1 MHRHGIS
8 YKNLYKY
15 DFVNL
20 YENMH
25 SPSKPKYISYRNS
38 NKNFLNTE
46 YQNTNKTQTNYNKT
60 SKNFYSFHKS
70 LLHLKLSTNPK
81 FKNNENICYTERSS
95 NEKKHIQNFK
105 NIYEKVFITNTEEKK
120 RDINKYPQIITDYK
134 TKFNKNLL
142 NSDYMSIP
150 SDTFLPFKKNKFMY
164 FLPDIINEKISDF
177 RDDLKLLRTVKYV
190 NEIKIDR
197 QRKNKAFLDLN
208 NEENEIQM
216 HSLKKSMKL
225 INIYKKCFG
234 EYNKFLVNEIKK
246 EKKLLNDFNWFKK
259 GLEDQVNILQKQF
272 NDIMKELEIVNN
284 FKLIF
289 TAIKNKKKLEDVG
302 KASKI
307 YIEELKKKLKK
318 EIIVKRKKNSF
329 ANILPLN
336 KSKSRKEK
344 PRKSSKNAFSLAKSN
359 KQTFLNK
366 NEKSLD
372 VKKRFRKS
380 VSIITVTKAFKKKLE
395 RYNSFQNFSIEK
407 RRNFEKP
414 LNKSDNLD
422 YDIDRNENILVNSIL
437 KFLDIYNEDNSK
449 IVNLKLEAENE
460 ANQEQKNNNK
470 LLENQN
476 NELLYVKSYNKSLLT
491 KYKILYS
498 HKNDYTLL
506 IAIYKKVNKIISSVI
521 CFKIKNFN
529 HIIDRLRNIYDKN
542 KLYYKY
548 KAIKNDPKS
557 NNEYFDRELINY
569 IYIALS
575 IIEILQC
582 ELISKKNE
590 YLDNNYYQEQIL
602 QYENKMDTAKKIIN
616 NREKRNK
623 DLLRKQEIY
632 EKAIKKSNKIVFK
645 IFRQAPRNYPFKIK
659 ENKNIRDKENEDE
672 EFLFYH

>member
-289 TAIKNKKKLEDVG
+289 TAIKNKKKLEDIG

-318 EIIVKRKKNSF
+318 EIIIKRKKISF

-437 KFLDIYNEDNSK
+437 KFLDIYNENNSQ
-449 IVNLKLEAENE
+449 IVHLKLEAENE

-476 NELLYVKSYNKSLLT
+476 NDLLYVKSYNKSLLT

-521 CFKIKNFN
+521 CFRIKNFN

-548 KAIKNDPKS
+548 KAIKSDPKS

>member
-8 YKNLYKY
+8 YRNLYKY

-38 NKNFLNTE
+38 NKNYLNTE
-46 YQNTNKTQTNYNKT
+46 YKNSSKTQTNYNKT

-70 LLHLKLSTNPK
+70 LLHLKLSTNPR
-81 FKNNENICYTERSS
+81 FKNNQNICYTERSS

-120 RDINKYPQIITDYK
+120 RNINKYPQIITDYK

-318 EIIVKRKKNSF
+318 EIIVKRKKISF
-329 ANILPLN
+329 ANILSLN

-344 PRKSSKNAFSLAKSN
+344 ARKSSKNAFSLAKSN

-437 KFLDIYNEDNSK
+437 KFLDIYNENNSK

-529 HIIDRLRNIYDKN
+529 HIIERLRNIYDKN

-548 KAIKNDPKS
+548 KAIKSDPKS
-557 NNEYFDRELINY
+557 NNEYFDQELINY
-569 IYIALS
+569 IYNALS

-602 QYENKMDTAKKIIN
+602 EYENKMDTAKKIIN

-659 ENKNIRDKENEDE
+659 ANNNIRDKENEDE

>member
-70 LLHLKLSTNPK
+70 LLHLKLSTNPR

-120 RDINKYPQIITDYK
+120 RNINKYPQIITDYK

-289 TAIKNKKKLEDVG
+289 TAIKNKKQLEDVG

-318 EIIVKRKKNSF
+318 EIIVKRKKISF

-344 PRKSSKNAFSLAKSN
+344 PRKLSKNAFSLAKSN

-437 KFLDIYNEDNSK
+437 KFLDIYNEDNSQ
-449 IVNLKLEAENE
+449 IVHLKLEAENE

-476 NELLYVKSYNKSLLT
+476 NDLLYVKSYNKSLLT

-521 CFKIKNFN
+521 CFRIKNFN

>member
-70 LLHLKLSTNPK
+70 LLHLKLSTNPR

-150 SDTFLPFKKNKFMY
+150 SDTFLPFNKNKFMY

-318 EIIVKRKKNSF
+318 EIIIKRKKISF

-476 NELLYVKSYNKSLLT
+476 NDLLYVKSYNKSLLT

>member
-25 SPSKPKYISYRNS
+25 SPSKPKYISYRNP
-38 NKNFLNTE
+38 NKNFLITE
-46 YQNTNKTQTNYNKT
+46 YQKSNKTQTNYNRT

-95 NEKKHIQNFK
+95 NEKKYIQNFK

-120 RDINKYPQIITDYK
+120 RNINKYPQIITDYK

-177 RDDLKLLRTVKYV
+177 RDDLKLLRIVKYI
-190 NEIKIDR
+190 NEIKTDR
-197 QRKNKAFLDLN
+197 ERKNKAFLDLN
-208 NEENEIQM
+208 NEENEIQI
-216 HSLKKSMKL
+216 HSLKKSLKL
-225 INIYKKCFG
+225 INIYKRCFG
-234 EYNKFLVNEIKK
+234 EYNKFLINEIKK

-318 EIIVKRKKNSF
+318 EIIVKRKKISF
-329 ANILPLN
+329 ANILSSN

-344 PRKSSKNAFSLAKSN
+344 PRKSSKKVFSLDKSN
-359 KQTFLNK
+359 KPTFLNK

-372 VKKRFRKS
+372 IKKTFRKS
-380 VSIITVTKAFKKKLE
+380 VSIIAVPKSFKKKLE

-407 RRNFEKP
+407 KRNFEKS

-437 KFLDIYNEDNSK
+437 KFLDRYNEANSK

-460 ANQEQKNNNK
+460 TNQGQKNNNK

-476 NELLYVKSYNKSLLT
+476 NDLLYVKSYNKSLLT

-521 CFKIKNFN
+521 YFKIKNFN
-529 HIIDRLRNIYDKN
+529 HIIDKLRNIYDKN

-548 KAIKNDPKS
+548 KAIKIDPKS
-557 NNEYFDRELINY
+557 NNEYFDQELINY
-569 IYIALS
+569 IYNALS

-602 QYENKMDTAKKIIN
+602 EYENKMDTAKKIIN

-659 ENKNIRDKENEDE
+659 ANKNIRDKENEDE

>member
-120 RDINKYPQIITDYK
+120 RNINKYPQIITDYK

-246 EKKLLNDFNWFKK
+246 EKKLLNDFNLFKK

-318 EIIVKRKKNSF
+318 EIIVKRKKISF

-344 PRKSSKNAFSLAKSN
+344 PRKLSKNAFSLAKSN

-366 NEKSLD
+366 KEKSLD

-437 KFLDIYNEDNSK
+437 KFLDIYNEDNSQ
-449 IVNLKLEAENE
+449 IVHLKLEAENE

-476 NELLYVKSYNKSLLT
+476 NDLLYVKSYNKSLLT

>member
-318 EIIVKRKKNSF
+318 EIIIKRKKISF

-407 RRNFEKP
+407 RKNFEKP

-437 KFLDIYNEDNSK
+437 KFLDIYNEDNSQ
-449 IVNLKLEAENE
+449 IVHLKLEAENE

-476 NELLYVKSYNKSLLT
+476 NDLLYVKSYNKSLLT

-548 KAIKNDPKS
+548 KAIKSDPKS

>member
-120 RDINKYPQIITDYK
+120 RNINKYPQIITDYK

-318 EIIVKRKKNSF
+318 EIIIKRKKISF

-344 PRKSSKNAFSLAKSN
+344 PKKSSKNAFSLAKSN

-437 KFLDIYNEDNSK
+437 KFLDIYNEDNSQ
-449 IVNLKLEAENE
+449 IVHLKLEAENE

-476 NELLYVKSYNKSLLT
+476 NDLLYVKSYNKSLLT

-521 CFKIKNFN
+521 CFRIKNFN

-548 KAIKNDPKS
+548 KAIKSDPKS

>member
-1 MHRHGIS
+1 M
-8 YKNLYKY
+8 
-15 DFVNL
+15 
-20 YENMH
+20 
-25 SPSKPKYISYRNS
+25 
-38 NKNFLNTE
+38 
-46 YQNTNKTQTNYNKT
+46 
-60 SKNFYSFHKS
+60 
-70 LLHLKLSTNPK
+70 
-81 FKNNENICYTERSS
+81 
-95 NEKKHIQNFK
+95 
-105 NIYEKVFITNTEEKK
+105 
-120 RDINKYPQIITDYK
+120 
-134 TKFNKNLL
+134 
-142 NSDYMSIP
+142 
-150 SDTFLPFKKNKFMY
+150 
-164 FLPDIINEKISDF
+164 
-177 RDDLKLLRTVKYV
+177 
-190 NEIKIDR
+190 
-197 QRKNKAFLDLN
+197 
-208 NEENEIQM
+208 
-216 HSLKKSMKL
+216 
-225 INIYKKCFG
+225 
-234 EYNKFLVNEIKK
+234 
-246 EKKLLNDFNWFKK
+246 NDFNWFKK

-318 EIIVKRKKNSF
+318 EIIVKRKKISF
-329 ANILPLN
+329 ANILSLN

-437 KFLDIYNEDNSK
+437 KFLDIYNENNSQ
-449 IVNLKLEAENE
+449 IVHLKLEAENE

-498 HKNDYTLL
+498 RKNDYTLL
-506 IAIYKKVNKIISSVI
+506 ITIYRKVNQIISAVI
-521 CFKIKNFN
+521 SFKIKNFN
-529 HIIDRLRNIYDKN
+529 HIIERLKNMYDKN

-548 KAIKNDPKS
+548 KTILSDPNS
-557 NNEYFDRELINY
+557 NSSYFDQDLINY
-569 IYIALS
+569 IYNALS

-602 QYENKMDTAKKIIN
+602 EYEYKMDTAKKIIT
-616 NREKRNK
+616 
-623 DLLRKQEIY
+623 
-632 EKAIKKSNKIVFK
+632 
-645 IFRQAPRNYPFKIK
+645 NY
-659 ENKNIRDKENEDE
+659 
-672 EFLFYH
+672 

>member
-70 LLHLKLSTNPK
+70 LLHLKLSTNPR

-318 EIIVKRKKNSF
+318 EIIVKRKKISF
-329 ANILPLN
+329 ANILSLN

-437 KFLDIYNEDNSK
+437 KFLDIYNEDNSQ
-449 IVNLKLEAENE
+449 IVHLKLEAENE

-476 NELLYVKSYNKSLLT
+476 NDLLYVKSYNKSLLT

>member
-120 RDINKYPQIITDYK
+120 RNINKYPQIITDYK

-318 EIIVKRKKNSF
+318 EIIIKRKKISF

-395 RYNSFQNFSIEK
+395 RYNSFQNFSNEK

-437 KFLDIYNEDNSK
+437 KFLDIYNENNSQ
-449 IVNLKLEAENE
+449 IVHLKLEAENE

>member
-318 EIIVKRKKNSF
+318 EIIIKRKKISF

-437 KFLDIYNEDNSK
+437 KFLDIYNENNSQ
-449 IVNLKLEAENE
+449 IVHLKLEAENE

-476 NELLYVKSYNKSLLT
+476 NDLLYVKSYNKSLLT

-521 CFKIKNFN
+521 CFRIKNFN

-548 KAIKNDPKS
+548 KAIKSDPKS

-602 QYENKMDTAKKIIN
+602 QYENKINTTKKIIN
-616 NREKRNK
+616 NKEKRNK

>member
-70 LLHLKLSTNPK
+70 LLHLKLSTNPR

-120 RDINKYPQIITDYK
+120 RNINKYPQIITDYK

-318 EIIVKRKKNSF
+318 EIIIKRKKISF

-437 KFLDIYNEDNSK
+437 KFLDIYNEDNSQ
-449 IVNLKLEAENE
+449 IVHLKLEAENE

-476 NELLYVKSYNKSLLT
+476 NDLLYVKSYNKSLLT

-529 HIIDRLRNIYDKN
+529 HIIERLRNIYDKN

-548 KAIKNDPKS
+548 KAIKSDPKS
-557 NNEYFDRELINY
+557 NNEYFDQELINY
-569 IYIALS
+569 IYNALS

-602 QYENKMDTAKKIIN
+602 EYENKMDTAKKIIN
-616 NREKRNK
+616 NRKKRNK

-659 ENKNIRDKENEDE
+659 ANNNIRDKENEDE

>member
-46 YQNTNKTQTNYNKT
+46 YQNTNKTQTNYNET

-318 EIIVKRKKNSF
+318 EIIIKRKKISF

-344 PRKSSKNAFSLAKSN
+344 PKKSSKNAFSLAKSN

-437 KFLDIYNEDNSK
+437 KFLDIYNENNSQ
-449 IVNLKLEAENE
+449 IVHLKLEAENE

-476 NELLYVKSYNKSLLT
+476 NDLLYVKSYNKSLLT

-521 CFKIKNFN
+521 CFRIKNFN

-548 KAIKNDPKS
+548 KAIKSDPKS

>member
-70 LLHLKLSTNPK
+70 LLHLKLSTNPR

-437 KFLDIYNEDNSK
+437 KFLDIYNEDNSQ
-449 IVNLKLEAENE
+449 IVHLKLEAENE

-476 NELLYVKSYNKSLLT
+476 NDLLYVKSYNKSLLT

-590 YLDNNYYQEQIL
+590 YLDNNYYQKQIL

-659 ENKNIRDKENEDE
+659 ENENIRDKENEDE

>member
-1 MHRHGIS
+1 
-8 YKNLYKY
+8 
-15 DFVNL
+15 
-20 YENMH
+20 
-25 SPSKPKYISYRNS
+25 
-38 NKNFLNTE
+38 
-46 YQNTNKTQTNYNKT
+46 
-60 SKNFYSFHKS
+60 
-70 LLHLKLSTNPK
+70 
-81 FKNNENICYTERSS
+81 
-95 NEKKHIQNFK
+95 
-105 NIYEKVFITNTEEKK
+105 
-120 RDINKYPQIITDYK
+120 
-134 TKFNKNLL
+134 
-142 NSDYMSIP
+142 MSIP

-318 EIIVKRKKNSF
+318 EIIIKRKKISF

-422 YDIDRNENILVNSIL
+422 YDIDRNENIL
-437 KFLDIYNEDNSK
+437 YYMSK
-449 IVNLKLEAENE
+449 V
-460 ANQEQKNNNK
+460 
-470 LLENQN
+470 
-476 NELLYVKSYNKSLLT
+476 
-491 KYKILYS
+491 
-498 HKNDYTLL
+498 
-506 IAIYKKVNKIISSVI
+506 
-521 CFKIKNFN
+521 
-529 HIIDRLRNIYDKN
+529 
-542 KLYYKY
+542 
-548 KAIKNDPKS
+548 
-557 NNEYFDRELINY
+557 
-569 IYIALS
+569 
-575 IIEILQC
+575 
-582 ELISKKNE
+582 
-590 YLDNNYYQEQIL
+590 
-602 QYENKMDTAKKIIN
+602 IIN
-616 NREKRNK
+616 H
-623 DLLRKQEIY
+623 Y
-632 EKAIKKSNKIVFK
+632 
-645 IFRQAPRNYPFKIK
+645 
-659 ENKNIRDKENEDE
+659 
-672 EFLFYH
+672 

>member
-70 LLHLKLSTNPK
+70 LLHLKLSTNPR
-81 FKNNENICYTERSS
+81 FKNNENLCYTERSS

-318 EIIVKRKKNSF
+318 EIIIKRKKISF

-407 RRNFEKP
+407 RKNFEKP

-437 KFLDIYNEDNSK
+437 KFLDIYNEDNSQ
-449 IVNLKLEAENE
+449 IVHLKLEAENE

-476 NELLYVKSYNKSLLT
+476 NDLFYVKSYNKSLLT

-521 CFKIKNFN
+521 CFRIKNFN

-548 KAIKNDPKS
+548 KAIKSDPKS